1 MFFSVQVLFLERR
14 ENSLSTA
21 TLMTT
26 GSDGSVRAWSVY
38 GGGLLGYFP
47 AAQGVHE
54 SVISMTTDYANT
66 ILVTG
71 DTAGFVKAMTS
82 VSPLQFKMSACVFLL
97 QTFSYKSS
105 PILLV
110 LFVRFGISLVTV

>member
-1 MFFSVQVLFLERR
+1 MLFSVQVLFLERR

-26 GSDGSVRAWSVY
+26 GSDGSLRAWSVS
-38 GGGLLGYFP
+38 GGGLLGHFT

-54 SVISMTTDYANT
+54 SVISMTTDYDNT

-71 DTAGFVKAMTS
+71 DTAGFVKVMTS
-82 VSPLQFKMSACVFLL
+82 TSPLYGV
-97 QTFSYKSS
+97 
-105 PILLV
+105 
-110 LFVRFGISLVTV
+110 